1 MAMKL
6 TRRDFVRTS
15 LSSAL
20 AAGAASAV
28 PWHAAA
34 FSGRTAPWPGIA
46 RAGSAASKVAVVST
60 SDRKQGV
67 TALLRLL
74 DVPTPKGQRVVIK
87 PNFNSADI
95 APGSTHNDTLA
106 QIMTELWDR
115 DARAIT
121 IGERSGPPVTK
132 KVMEDKGIFDLAR
145 DLRASVVNFEELAD
159 SDWVPANPPGSHWS
173 NGYHIPRLVAE
184 APYLVSTCCLK
195 THGFGGVFTMSL
207 KLAVGM
213 TPKNLMREMHGSK
226 EHMRRMI
233 AEINAAY
240 KPTFIVLDGVDA
252 FVDGGPSQGR
262 KVAANLMVA
271 GTDRIAV
278 DAVGLAILKEL
289 GSNAAIMDR
298 KIFEQEQ
305 IQRAVEL
312 GLGITGP
319 EQIEILSGDGDAK
332 PWADRIRTRLAV
344 G

>member
-1 MAMKL
+1 MAPSI
-6 TRRDFVRTS
+6 TRREFVRTS
-15 LSSAL
+15 VSSAL
-20 AAGAASAV
+20 AVSAAAALPWPNFAGAAPAS
-28 PWHAAA
+28 
-34 FSGRTAPWPGIA
+34 
-46 RAGSAASKVAVVST
+46 SKVAIVST
-60 SDRKQGV
+60 ADRKKGV
-67 TALLRLL
+67 AELMQLL
-74 DVPTPKGQRVVIK
+74 DFAAPKGKRVVIK
-87 PNFNSADI
+87 PNFNSADV
-95 APGSTHNDTLA
+95 APGSTHNDTLN
-106 QIMTELWDR
+106 QIMTELWER
-115 DARAIT
+115 DAAAIT

-145 DLRASVVNFEELAD
+145 DQRASVVNFEELAD
-159 SDWVPANPPGSHWS
+159 SDWVPASPPGSHWAS
-173 NGYHIPRLVAE
+173 GYSIPRLVAE

-213 TPKNLMREMHGSK
+213 TPKPLMRELHGNK

-233 AEINAAY
+233 SEINAAY
-240 KPTFIVLDGVDA
+240 TPALIVMDGVDA

-289 GSNAAIMDR
+289 GSNPAIMDR

-312 GLGITGP
+312 GLGITSP
-319 EQIEILSGDGDAK
+319 AQIDVAAGDAEGK
-332 PWADRIRTRLAV
+332 AWADRIRARLAA